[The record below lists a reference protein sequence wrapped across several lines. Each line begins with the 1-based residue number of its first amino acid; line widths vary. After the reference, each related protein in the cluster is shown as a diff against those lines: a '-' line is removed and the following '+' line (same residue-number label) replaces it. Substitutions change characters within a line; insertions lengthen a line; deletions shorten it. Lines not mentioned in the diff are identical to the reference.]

1 MSAAGDNVQTEG
13 TVRRRL
19 LPSWLALPVAAGVTV
34 FILNNVLL
42 ARLLTS
48 LPGGTVLATTT
59 MAAVGFVAMRVRR
72 AGTVTL
78 VYATYGVLGI
88 LGHLGVD
95 AGSYVFHVARVLAAA
110 VVFDAVLALGRF
122 RRWALPLALLPC
134 AGLLLFGTDLRRA
147 LAALAFAGGG
157 LALGVLLEQALPGG
171 RTAPAKK

>member
-1 MSAAGDNVQTEG
+1 MSTAGDNVQTEG
-13 TVRRRL
+13 AVRRRL

-78 VYATYGVLGI
+78 VYATYGVLAI

-95 AGSYVFHVARVLAAA
+95 AGAEAFAVARVLGAAL
-110 VVFDAVLALGRF
+110 VFDMLLALGRF
-122 RRWALPLALLPC
+122 RRRVLLLALLPY
-134 AGLLLFGTDLRRA
+134 AGILMFGASVRTA
-147 LAALAFAGGG
+147 LAALALAGAG
-157 LALGVLLEQALPGG
+157 LALGVLLEQALRGG
-171 RTAPAKK
+171 RAAPASK